1 MRSVTPMRIAKIGY
15 IVVSIILCVMGTLL
29 LLFPSVSIRVMGI
42 LCGITLVVF
51 GIIKLVGYFS
61 RDLFRLAFQHDL
73 ASGIVML
80 VLGASLFV
88 RTQDVLSAFCTVLGI
103 LILADGVFKIQIA
116 MEAKPFGI
124 RQWWLILAAAILTG
138 IFGLLLIIRPGESLS
153 ALTVLLGIS
162 LIWDGIL
169 NLSTMLTAVKIVRNQ
184 KPDEIVVDPIDD
196 DE

>member
-15 IVVSIILCVMGTLL
+15 IVISVILCLLGTLL
-29 LLFPSVSIRVMGI
+29 LLFPTVSVRVMGI

-51 GIIKLVGYFS
+51 GAIKLVGYFS
-61 RDLFRLAFQHDL
+61 RDLFRLAFQNDL

-80 VLGASLFV
+80 VLGLSLFLH
-88 RTQDVLSAFCTVLGI
+88 TQDMLSAFCTVLGI
-103 LILADGVFKIQIA
+103 LILADGLFKIQIA
-116 MEAKPFGI
+116 MDAKPFGI
-124 RQWWLILAAAILTG
+124 RKWWLILLAAILTG
-138 IFGLLLIIRPGESLS
+138 VFGLLLLLRPNESLS

-184 KPDEIVVDPIDD
+184 MPDEIVVDPIDD
-196 DE
+196 E